1 MSFIDTVSAATTTTA
16 TTMTPAQ
23 HTPSMTPMLVIL
35 AVIILFYFW
44 LWRSQGKK
52 TKARQAIIEGINKGD
67 EIITSGGIAGIV
79 KSVEDGYIT
88 LQVAKE
94 TNILLQ
100 KPAVASILPKGTI
113 KNLDKI

>member
-1 MSFIDTVSAATTTTA
+1 M
-16 TTMTPAQ
+16 
-23 HTPSMTPMLVIL
+23 
-35 AVIILFYFW
+35 
-44 LWRSQGKK
+44 
-52 TKARQAIIEGINKGD
+52 
-67 EIITSGGIAGIV
+67 SGGIVGIV